1 MMIKVRTLTGK
12 LIEFDVE
19 PTDTVRVPFSRPSIP
34 RLAPDRPAIEDV
46 KKRVEEKEG
55 ILPAQQRLI
64 YSGKQM
70 HDDVKLGEGGVVPD
84 ATLHL
89 VLTLRGGA
97 GPRYY

>member
-19 PTDTVRVPFSRPSIP
+19 PTDTVRYPALPCPACPSANNWWANTQLGGRQI
-34 RLAPDRPAIEDV
+34 ADV

-64 YSGKQM
+64 YAGKQM
-70 HDDVKLGEGGVVPD
+70 
-84 ATLHL
+84 
-89 VLTLRGGA
+89 
-97 GPRYY
+97 

>member
-19 PTDTVRVPFSRPSIP
+19 PTDT
-34 RLAPDRPAIEDV
+34 IEDV

-70 HDDVKLGEGGVVPD
+70 HDDVKLAEGGVVPD

-97 GPRYY
+97 CLHHY

>member
-1 MMIKVRTLTGK
+1 MAELLNISSDGRPRANDLSRVRTLTGK

-19 PTDTVRVPFSRPSIP
+19 PKDT
-34 RLAPDRPAIEDV
+34 IEDV

-70 HDDVKLGEGGVVPD
+70 HDEVTLADGGVVPD

-89 VLTLRGGA
+89 VLTLRGGQC
-97 GPRYY
+97 

>member
-19 PTDTVRVPFSRPSIP
+19 PTDT
-34 RLAPDRPAIEDV
+34 IEDV

-97 GPRYY
+97 GPRHC